1 MSEEKIYT
9 YTASETS
16 EDTRTFTI
24 KSDKKLTYDDVAD
37 IYQDSSLSEE
47 DERKYIEYRKGVTM
61 MYHGTNYGDSDSDI
75 DGDFIE
81 EEDNEK

>member
-1 MSEEKIYT
+1 MSREIYT
-9 YTASETS
+9 YTATETS

-24 KSDKKLTYDDVAD
+24 KSDKKLTYDDVVD

-47 DERKYIEYRKGVTM
+47 DETIEYRKGVTM
-61 MYHGTNYGDSDSDI
+61 MYHGTSYGDSDSDI